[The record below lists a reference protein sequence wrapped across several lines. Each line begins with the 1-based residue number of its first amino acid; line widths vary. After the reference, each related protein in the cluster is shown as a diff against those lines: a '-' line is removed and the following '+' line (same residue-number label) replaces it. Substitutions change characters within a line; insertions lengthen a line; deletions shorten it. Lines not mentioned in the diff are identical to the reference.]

1 MKRFLTEDD
10 IVINE
15 VFKIPFSVKDK
26 LNTFKKAMVAT
37 GNSISTVAKEK
48 KLKSFYKGTK
58 NKTKEFYKSL
68 KSTVKKTATDNIEYI
83 KKTENLF
90 LKNKEQYND
99 YQKIKE
105 LAKSISIINKNLV
118 NTRFKVNP
126 SNENLA
132 PFSFLHLHKNLNL
145 FSKILILL
153 AYGIENKKLKDNDLL
168 NIGKNLDIVKLNSDD
183 IIDAE
188 TIIRI
193 EKRLAMV
200 YVGLSRLTLEE
211 NTDIDAEEK
220 NLKYSFTETINERDR
235 LILRFES
242 YLRQEDNDHDDFD
255 SKKHHEEMIKKYTDE
270 TAAKYEESP
279 DEKKSDT
286 KRIEN
291 KKSSEIEKRK
301 PVLAN
306 IDPRGLDPEE
316 KEKFMK
322 ILKSF
327 VDSLKGLPEKE
338 VKKRAETFS
347 DKIINQFRKQ
357 KSNSP
362 KVVNPKQIETTTESV
377 AQVRWRRNPRTG
389 LNKVVMVCKSDEY
402 KKPLNREIT
411 VAGKKVK
418 EVMCLPKTTKPAKQ
432 KERDR
437 KASLKR
443 WRKIKA
449 NPGKMKKMF
458 VKRQQTKA
466 RSQTLR

>member
-37 GNSISTVAKEK
+37 KKSISTVAGEK
-48 KLKSFYKGTK
+48 KLKSPASFYKGTK

-68 KSTVKKTATDNIEYI
+68 KSTVKKTATDNTEYI
-83 KKTENLF
+83 KKIENLF

-153 AYGIENKKLKDNDLL
+153 AYGIENEKLKDNDLL

-188 TIIRI
+188 TIIKI

-220 NLKYSFTETINERDR
+220 NFKKLKYSFTETINERDR

-255 SKKHHEEMIKKYTDE
+255 SKKHHEEMVKKYTDE

-279 DEKKSDT
+279 DEKKSNT
-286 KRIEN
+286 KQSSKI
-291 KKSSEIEKRK
+291 KKTKQ
-301 PVLAN
+301 VLAN
-306 IDPRGLDPEE
+306 INPRGLDPEE
-316 KEKFMK
+316 EEKFMK

-327 VDSLKGLPEKE
+327 VDSLKDLPEEE
-338 VKKRAETFS
+338 VKKRVDTFS
-347 DKIINQFRKQ
+347 NKIINQFRKQ
-357 KSNSP
+357 KSDSP
-362 KVVNPKQIETTTESV
+362 KETTTESV

-432 KERDR
+432 KEKDR

-458 VKRQQTKA
+458 VKRKQTKA

>member
-26 LNTFKKAMVAT
+26 LDTFNKFRKTSIAT
-37 GNSISTVAKEK
+37 VRKN
-48 KLKSFYKGTK
+48 TK

-68 KSTVKKTATDNIEYI
+68 KSTVKKTATDNTEYI
-83 KKTENLF
+83 KKIENLF
-90 LKNKEQYND
+90 LKNKEQYDD

-105 LAKSISIINKNLV
+105 LAKNISVINKNLV

-132 PFSFLHLHKNLNL
+132 PFSFLNLHKNLNL

-153 AYGIENKKLKDNDLL
+153 EYGIENEKLKDNDLS
-168 NIGKNLDIVKLNSDD
+168 NISKNLDIVKLNSED

-188 TIIRI
+188 TIIKI
-193 EKRLAMV
+193 EKRLAIV

-220 NLKYSFTETINERDR
+220 ILKNKYGFTKNINERDR

-255 SKKHHEEMIKKYTDE
+255 SKKHHEEMVKKYTDE

-286 KRIEN
+286 KQRSKI
-291 KKSSEIEKRK
+291 KKTKQ
-301 PVLAN
+301 VLAN
-306 IDPRGLDPEE
+306 INPRGLDPEQ

-327 VDSLKGLPEKE
+327 VDSLKDLPEEE
-338 VKKRAETFS
+338 VKKRVDTFS
-347 DKIINQFRKQ
+347 NKIINQFRKQ
-357 KSNSP
+357 KSDSP
-362 KVVNPKQIETTTESV
+362 KETTTESV